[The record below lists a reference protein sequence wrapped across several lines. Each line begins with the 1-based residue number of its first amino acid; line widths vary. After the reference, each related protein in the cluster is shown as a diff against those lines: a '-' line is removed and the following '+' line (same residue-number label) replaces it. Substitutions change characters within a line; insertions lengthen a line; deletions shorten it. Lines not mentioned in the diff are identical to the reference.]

1 MSTETAV
8 IQVRKENSGGF
19 FDIGKRQL
27 VNISID
33 LSEINEAQRLEI
45 VKLFS
50 DIAQLVSD
58 AYPKTWVARNQAA
71 TDALDPL
78 KAHRL
83 ELLGGRDFAEQLKNK

>member
-1 MSTETAV
+1 MSTETAI
-8 IQVRKENSGGF
+8 IQVKKENSGGF
-19 FDIGKRQL
+19 FDIGKREL

-33 LSEINEAQRLEI
+33 LSEINEVQRLEI

-58 AYPKTWVARNQAA
+58 VYPNTQVVYNRA
-71 TDALDPL
+71 TQDALDPL

-83 ELLGGRDFAEQLKNK
+83 ELLGGRNFTEHPKGK